1 MTALNGSTTR
11 MGNDDRSFSHD
22 NTSSWC
28 LPHVSTG
35 YDLSGSV
42 KIVVIKL
49 SLILNYLLLHVLWL
63 PQISSKPILD
73 NKHYL
78 RFLRMGPTR
87 TRCRHKRQASL
98 HRKSRWSLF
107 LYHWVCL
114 IPQYFQL
121 VVDLASVAFQNLW
134 PIYKQ

>member
-11 MGNDDRSFSHD
+11 MGDDNRSFSHD
-22 NTSSWC
+22 NTSSRG
-28 LPHVSTG
+28 LPHVSTS
-35 YDLSGSV
+35 YNFSRSV
-42 KIVVIKL
+42 IIVVIKL
-49 SLILNYLLLHVLWL
+49 SLILNYLLLHVWWL

-98 HRKSRWSLF
+98 HRKIRWSLF